1 MIINFR
7 VRGISRIMRKL
18 VQTSILIKK
27 NILNGTTFAM
37 GPLNL
42 WGITT
47 YICLHKHMLLKQ
59 SIEVFLIIIVINIQ
73 YLI

>member
-7 VRGISRIMRKL
+7 VRGISRVMRKL

-27 NILNGTTFAM
+27 KILNGTTFAM

-42 WGITT
+42 
-47 YICLHKHMLLKQ
+47 
-59 SIEVFLIIIVINIQ
+59 
-73 YLI
+73 

>member
-42 WGITT
+42 
-47 YICLHKHMLLKQ
+47 
-59 SIEVFLIIIVINIQ
+59 
-73 YLI
+73 